1 MEKLDAA
8 LTAHT
13 AEVEHAFSSIANST
27 NGVVTYYYC
36 INSDFGSNEHGFFWS
51 KVDEEDFVRQPP
63 LISTELDRN
72 DIEHTT
78 WYYTPLKASA
88 PVWVGPYSAHFLNDR
103 WTVSYVA
110 PIFHHGFVL
119 GVLGMDILFDTI
131 IEQINGVKVYDTGFA
146 FLMDGDGNILY
157 HPDMEITGDPVE
169 LDASLG
175 RELMRRRNTDDM
187 LVRYNRNGEEWQLAF
202 SAVNNDY
209 KVGVTAPV
217 SEITAYQRR
226 LVLTILLVAIVILA
240 VFSVI
245 TLLLMNALT
254 KPLLRLTSA
263 SQRLMAGDYDT
274 ELDYNGRDEVGILT
288 RAFLQMRDH
297 LKLYIRD
304 LNSRIYTDAMTG
316 VKNKAA
322 FDVLSGSL
330 NSAIHNGKHMP
341 EFAVVMMDCNRLKH
355 INDTY
360 GHDHGDIYLV
370 TACDAICK
378 VFMHSPVFRMGGD
391 EFVVVLQHS
400 DFANRSRLFADFD
413 RLSEQI
419 NAAATQPWERIDI
432 SKGIAVFQP
441 ELDADVE
448 HVLHR
453 ADKQMYRDKQSGGA

>member
-1 MEKLDAA
+1 
-8 LTAHT
+8 
-13 AEVEHAFSSIANST
+13 
-27 NGVVTYYYC
+27 
-36 INSDFGSNEHGFFWS
+36 
-51 KVDEEDFVRQPP
+51 
-63 LISTELDRN
+63 
-72 DIEHTT
+72 
-78 WYYTPLKASA
+78 
-88 PVWVGPYSAHFLNDR
+88 
-103 WTVSYVA
+103 
-110 PIFHHGFVL
+110 
-119 GVLGMDILFDTI
+119 
-131 IEQINGVKVYDTGFA
+131 
-146 FLMDGDGNILY
+146 
-157 HPDMEITGDPVE
+157 
-169 LDASLG
+169 
-175 RELMRRRNTDDM
+175 MRRRNTDDM